1 MEWLIPDW
9 TYSPLKGRVER
20 TDYLRQSRPE
30 IELQI
35 FRCRYETW
43 NLFKQHHYLTE
54 DLNKAAQCY
63 VFMWNEKP
71 IAFVGILPFPGVGN
85 SKTRRIS
92 RVVVLPD
99 FQGLG
104 LGKEIVNYI
113 GSLYWKKDHQMFIRT
128 MNPAL
133 GISLDRDINWTQT
146 AGHLKIP
153 PKDTN
158 GRKIIERPSYSFKY
172 TGVKS
177 SDSTDVIVFDA
188 AAYKEVSQNQI
199 SMF

>member
-1 MEWLIPDW
+1 MEWLLPDW
-9 TYSPLKGRVER
+9 TYSPLKGRVEKH
-20 TDYLRQSRPE
+20 DYRRQSRPK

-43 NLFKQHHYLTE
+43 NIFKQHHYLTE

-63 VFMWNEKP
+63 VFLWNDKP
-71 IAFVGILPFPGVGN
+71 ISFVAILPFPGVGD

-92 RVVVLPD
+92 RIVILPD

-113 GSLYWKKDHQMFIRT
+113 SSLYWKEKHQMFIRT

-133 GISLDRDINWTQT
+133 GIALDKNWTQT
-146 AGHLKIP
+146 AGHLKVP
-153 PKDTN
+153 PKDTS
-158 GRKIIERPSYSFKY
+158 GRKLIERPSYSFKY
-172 TGVKS
+172 TGLKS
-177 SDSTDVIVFDA
+177 SDNSNVIIFNA
-188 AAYKEVSQNQI
+188 NAYKEVAQNQI
-199 SMF
+199 SLF